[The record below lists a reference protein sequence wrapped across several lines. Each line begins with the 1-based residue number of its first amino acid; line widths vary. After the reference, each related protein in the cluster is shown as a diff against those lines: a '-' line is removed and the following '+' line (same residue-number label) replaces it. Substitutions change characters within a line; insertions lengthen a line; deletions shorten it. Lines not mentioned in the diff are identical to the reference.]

1 MKLSRPCL
9 LLVCVV
15 MAALGQPGPPGPGE
29 GPSPP
34 PVALTPGAG
43 PNAANNLA
51 QAIWLYLQGGSSA
64 GGPPGAASGLPP
76 PAPVGP
82 VAPHGA
88 VASTSGG
95 LPPPAPVGSAP
106 GASGSTEGPP
116 WRRSHSRVPAPP
128 VAAEVEATPAVET
141 AAPSGTVVEVPD
153 NTTGPTPKAA
163 SKRPLTLDLRHCRV
177 CQETAYQ
184 GKGICLNTDCDLHK
198 ASKYPQQSRKKHNR
212 GKKRPIWYVHATQNK
227 HGQKWHEDDEE
238 EWNDEG
244 HWTSADPLWKG
255 DRWQDWRD
263 DGGHSASG
271 SSRGRWAWVWVS

>member
-1 MKLSRPCL
+1 MKTLVESVSHYAYRRRSRFFVLEASCLSEPLTRVRLIAMKLSRPCL

-29 GPSPP
+29 GPSQP
-34 PVALTPGAG
+34 PVAHTHTPGAG

-76 PAPVGP
+76 P
-82 VAPHGA
+82 
-88 VASTSGG
+88 
-95 LPPPAPVGSAP
+95 PPAPVGSAP
-106 GASGSTEGPP
+106 GASGSTEPPP

-128 VAAEVEATPAVET
+128 VAAPAEVEATTPAVET

-184 GKGICLNTDCDLHK
+184 GKGICLNTDCVPWYAEYNFVLGGE
-198 ASKYPQQSRKKHNR
+198 QGSR
-212 GKKRPIWYVHATQNK
+212 
-227 HGQKWHEDDEE
+227 
-238 EWNDEG
+238 
-244 HWTSADPLWKG
+244 
-255 DRWQDWRD
+255 
-263 DGGHSASG
+263 
-271 SSRGRWAWVWVS
+271 

>member
-1 MKLSRPCL
+1 MKTLVESVSHYAYRRRSRFFVLEASCLSEPLTRVRLIAMKLSRPCL

-29 GPSPP
+29 GPSQP
-34 PVALTPGAG
+34 PVAHTHTHTPGAG

-76 PAPVGP
+76 P
-82 VAPHGA
+82 
-88 VASTSGG
+88 
-95 LPPPAPVGSAP
+95 PPAPVGSAP
-106 GASGSTEGPP
+106 GASGSTEPPP

-128 VAAEVEATPAVET
+128 VAAPAEVEATTPAVET

-184 GKGICLNTDCDLHK
+184 GKGICLNTDCVPWYAEYNFVLGG
-198 ASKYPQQSRKKHNR
+198 NR
-212 GKKRPIWYVHATQNK
+212 VVVESFFQRF
-227 HGQKWHEDDEE
+227 
-238 EWNDEG
+238 
-244 HWTSADPLWKG
+244 
-255 DRWQDWRD
+255 
-263 DGGHSASG
+263 
-271 SSRGRWAWVWVS
+271 

>member
-1 MKLSRPCL
+1 
-9 LLVCVV
+9 

-76 PAPVGP
+76 P
-82 VAPHGA
+82 
-88 VASTSGG
+88 
-95 LPPPAPVGSAP
+95 PPAPVGSAP
-106 GASGSTEGPP
+106 GASGSTEPPP

-128 VAAEVEATPAVET
+128 VAAPAEVEATTPAVET

-184 GKGICLNTDCDLHK
+184 GKGICLNTDCVPWYAEYNFVLGG
-198 ASKYPQQSRKKHNR
+198 NR
-212 GKKRPIWYVHATQNK
+212 VVVESFFQRF
-227 HGQKWHEDDEE
+227 
-238 EWNDEG
+238 
-244 HWTSADPLWKG
+244 
-255 DRWQDWRD
+255 
-263 DGGHSASG
+263 
-271 SSRGRWAWVWVS
+271 

>member
-1 MKLSRPCL
+1 MKTLVESVSHYAYRRRSRFFVLEASCLSEPLTRVRLIAMKLSRPCL

-76 PAPVGP
+76 PAPFGP

-184 GKGICLNTDCDLHK
+184 GKGICLNTDCVPWYAEYNFVLGG
-198 ASKYPQQSRKKHNR
+198 NR
-212 GKKRPIWYVHATQNK
+212 VVVESFFQRF
-227 HGQKWHEDDEE
+227 
-238 EWNDEG
+238 
-244 HWTSADPLWKG
+244 
-255 DRWQDWRD
+255 
-263 DGGHSASG
+263 
-271 SSRGRWAWVWVS
+271 

>member
-1 MKLSRPCL
+1 MKTLVESVSHYAYRRRSRFFVLEASCLSEPLTRVRLIATKLSRPCL

-76 PAPVGP
+76 P
-82 VAPHGA
+82 
-88 VASTSGG
+88 
-95 LPPPAPVGSAP
+95 PPAPVGSAP
-106 GASGSTEGPP
+106 GASGSTEPPP

-128 VAAEVEATPAVET
+128 VAAPAEVEATTPAVET

-184 GKGICLNTDCDLHK
+184 GKGICLNTDCVPWYAEYNFVLGG
-198 ASKYPQQSRKKHNR
+198 NR
-212 GKKRPIWYVHATQNK
+212 VVVESFFQRF
-227 HGQKWHEDDEE
+227 
-238 EWNDEG
+238 
-244 HWTSADPLWKG
+244 
-255 DRWQDWRD
+255 
-263 DGGHSASG
+263 
-271 SSRGRWAWVWVS
+271 